1 MIRPAFSEL
10 LANQFSKQKFV
21 SLGLDPEFSKLPE
34 HLKTSDEVAS
44 IRKFLFEI
52 IGSTGDLVGVF
63 KPNSAFFEAHG
74 SAGFELLKETVFY
87 IHEKFPEVVVI
98 DDAKRADIGNTNN
111 GYVKSIFDEIG
122 ADAVTVHPYLGRE
135 ALEPFLARKDKG
147 IFVLCRTSNPGAG
160 ELQDLQLG
168 EKKLYEIIAQKVND
182 EWNTNNNCG
191 LVVGATYPEEAAR
204 VRALAPSLPF
214 LIPGIGVQGG
224 DVEASVKA
232 AKTENNDGF
241 IISSSRGI
249 LYASNGYDFASAAG
263 REAQKLHDQILSV
276 L

>member
-1 MIRPAFSEL
+1 MIRPAFADL
-10 LANQFSKQKFV
+10 LQNQFSKQKFV

-44 IRKFLFEI
+44 LRKFLFEI

-87 IHEKFPEVVVI
+87 IHKKFPEVVVI

-168 EKKLYEIIAQKVND
+168 EKKLYEIIAQRVND
-182 EWNTNNNCG
+182 EWNTNDNCG
-191 LVVGATYPEEAAR
+191 LVVGATYPEEAASI
-204 VRALAPSLPF
+204 RAFAPTLPF
-214 LIPGIGVQGG
+214 LIPGVGAQGG
-224 DVEASVKA
+224 DLEATIKNGQNSRKQ
-232 AKTENNDGF
+232 GM
-241 IISSSRGI
+241 IINSSRGI
-249 LYASNGYDFASAAG
+249 IFASSGSDFASAAG